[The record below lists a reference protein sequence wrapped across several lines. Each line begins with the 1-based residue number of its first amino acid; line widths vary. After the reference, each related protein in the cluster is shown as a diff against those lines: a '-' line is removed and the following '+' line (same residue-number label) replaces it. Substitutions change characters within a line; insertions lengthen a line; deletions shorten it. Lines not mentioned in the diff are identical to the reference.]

1 MSDNKTDD
9 NDGVL
14 LDLLVDR
21 FLPFDAV
28 LANVRKHRTIY
39 QFRKF
44 AEMGLSTLKPDEIDK
59 ALDENFVPWHKFH
72 EDIVRSVAEAKGT
85 TKAGA
90 VRGSVKHMD
99 RKASLQKIFVGMPG
113 GVSCTLLHAYILR
126 SLKIVVIRIV
136 QSTNYPQEL
145 TTS

>member
-28 LANVRKHRTIY
+28 LANVRKHRTVH
-39 QFRKF
+39 QFRKS

-59 ALDENFVPWHKFH
+59 ALDENFVP
-72 EDIVRSVAEAKGT
+72 
-85 TKAGA
+85 
-90 VRGSVKHMD
+90 
-99 RKASLQKIFVGMPG
+99 
-113 GVSCTLLHAYILR
+113 
-126 SLKIVVIRIV
+126 
-136 QSTNYPQEL
+136 
-145 TTS
+145 